1 MSRRTEGGC
10 GDCELLL
17 HSQGASRGKLLGPGT
32 SEEDEGRR
40 VGHVRMDRRREKRE
54 SSSSLWGRRRRGT
67 VRNSIRLKVKRASRQ
82 CLLLYHGEL
91 WGEGLALDAGE
102 VKAAK
107 DSWIEERTERRERP
121 NQTSPPLSQGFRFP
135 SS

>member
-40 VGHVRMDRRREKRE
+40 VGHVRMDRRREKE
-54 SSSSLWGRRRRGT
+54 
-67 VRNSIRLKVKRASRQ
+67 
-82 CLLLYHGEL
+82 GEL
-91 WGEGLALDAGE
+91 VEFVGEE
-102 VKAAK
+102 K
-107 DSWIEERTERRERP
+107 ERDGTKFNSAE
-121 NQTSPPLSQGFRFP
+121 G
-135 SS
+135 